1 MKQPLT
7 RSASDKFI
15 AGVCG
20 GVARSLGIDSG
31 LVRIIT
37 VVLAFFWGLII
48 PIYLALWLV
57 LPLEDGG
64 STGFDDLKKVFG
76 GKSDNSGNSDDY
88 R

>member
-7 RSASDKFI
+7 RSSSDKFI

-20 GVARSLGIDSG
+20 GLARSLGIDSG
-31 LVRIIT
+31 LVRILA
-37 VVLAFFWGLII
+37 VVLSFFFGIVLVLYI
-48 PIYLALWLV
+48 ALWLV

-64 STGFDDLKKVFG
+64 PTGFDELKKMFG
-76 GKSDNSGNSDDY
+76 GTGGSTPPSDY

>member
-1 MKQPLT
+1 MKQALT

-48 PIYLALWLV
+48 PVYLAAWLI

-64 STGFDDLKKVFG
+64 TTGFDDLKKMFG
-76 GKSDNSGNSDDY
+76 GNSGNGGDA